1 MSNDSLLKI
10 AKNHFAINIEFF
22 DTVVLGDK
30 SFKSFKSNLKLALI

>member
-30 SFKSFKSNLKLALI
+30 SWLLNHSNLI